1 MDAFSRVAACALAMC
16 FLLSACQKNDD
27 PNPTNQQD
35 ELDAE
40 LLSLLELNGGE
51 QGSDY
56 FLLPASGDYDRIPQD
71 PNNPLTQAKIEL
83 GKMLFHETGIARN
96 PRLFTSENQFSC
108 ASCHHSS
115 AGFQAGI
122 AQGIGEGGFGFG
134 FKGEG
139 RTIDPEYFNDP
150 IWKDSIDVQHVRSPS
165 ILNIAYQKNVL
176 WNGQFGATDQNEGTE
191 YAWTEGTPKFFNHL
205 GFEGTETQAIAG
217 QTVHRLLVDHEFC
230 EEYSEYMN
238 LFAQAFG
245 NVPNSIE
252 ELRINSGLAIA
263 AYERTVLA
271 NEAPFQ
277 HWLKGNRNMLS
288 NEEKRGAILFFG
300 KANCVSCHTGPAL
313 NSMEFH
319 AYGMNDLHLIPDVF
333 GANENSIENL
343 GRGGFT
349 GDSEDNYK
357 FKVPQLYNLRDVE
370 HLGHG
375 ASFGSL
381 AEVVEYK
388 NQGVPENMNVPQNQL
403 AEEFEPLMLTKQ
415 EVQDLVAF
423 LENSLYDQNLDRYTP
438 QELPTGMCFPNAD
451 PQSMIDQGCAE

>member
-1 MDAFSRVAACALAMC
+1 MDAFPRVMTCALAIS

-27 PNPTNQQD
+27 PTPAAQD
-35 ELDAE
+35 NELDTE
-40 LLSLLELNGGE
+40 LTNLLELEGGQ
-51 QGSDY
+51 QGLNYFMLPSSSDY
-56 FLLPASGDYDRIPQD
+56 SQIPQD

-96 PRLFTSENQFSC
+96 PRLFSSENEFSC
-108 ASCHHSS
+108 ASCHHSG
-115 AGFQAGI
+115 AGFQAGMT
-122 AQGIGEGGFGFG
+122 QGIGEGGFGFG
-134 FKGEG
+134 FNGEG
-139 RTIDPEYFNDP
+139 RTIDPEYFDDP
-150 IWKDSIDVQHVRSPS
+150 LWKDSIDVQPIRSPS

-217 QTVHRLLVDHEFC
+217 QTVHRLLVDHDFC
-230 EEYSEYMN
+230 EEYSDYMN

-245 NVPNSIE
+245 NVPTNVD
-252 ELRINSGLAIA
+252 ELRINTGLAIA

-277 HWLKGNRNMLS
+277 NWLRGSRNALS
-288 NEEKRGAILFFG
+288 DEEKRGAILFFG

-319 AYGMNDLHLIPDVF
+319 AYGMNDLFLLPEVF
-333 GANENSIENL
+333 LANENSIENL

-349 GDSEDNYK
+349 GNSDDNYK
-357 FKVPQLYNLRDVE
+357 FKVPQLYNLRNVE
-370 HLGHG
+370 QLGHG
-375 ASFGSL
+375 SSFSNL
-381 AEVVEYK
+381 TEVVEYK
-388 NQGVPENMNVPQNQL
+388 NLAVAENMNVPESQL
-403 AEEFEPLMLTKQ
+403 AQEFEPLMLSKD
-415 EVQDLVAF
+415 EVRDLVAF
-423 LENSLYDQNLDRYTP
+423 LENSLYDQNLERYVP

-451 PQSMIDQGCAE
+451 PQSMVDQGCSE